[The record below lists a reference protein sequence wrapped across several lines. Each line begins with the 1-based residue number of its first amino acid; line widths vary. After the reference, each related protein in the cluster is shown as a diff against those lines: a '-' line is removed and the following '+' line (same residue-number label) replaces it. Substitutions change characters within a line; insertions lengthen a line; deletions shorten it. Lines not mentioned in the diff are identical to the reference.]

1 MSIAILCFPQNEQQ
15 GKRKPLLTRNRDLR
29 GRCFSDKNGLS
40 DPTQNVRVP
49 IIGGIEIVM
58 TDALKLNKL
67 FAGVLIAGLLVMGGI
82 KLGEVL
88 VPHGHL
94 ESNAYPIEVADT
106 AGSAD
111 APSAP
116 TGPEPILALLANADA
131 SAGEKLAKKCA
142 ACHVFEA
149 GGANKT
155 GPALWNI
162 VNADKG
168 KVAGFGYS
176 AALSAFGGSW
186 DYAALNQFLY
196 KPKAYISGTKMNFAG
211 LKKPQDRANMIAWLR
226 ELSDNPAALPSEA
239 EIAAENGS

>member
-1 MSIAILCFPQNEQQ
+1 
-15 GKRKPLLTRNRDLR
+15 
-29 GRCFSDKNGLS
+29 
-40 DPTQNVRVP
+40 
-49 IIGGIEIVM
+49 M
-58 TDALKLNKL
+58 TDALKLNKI
-67 FAGVLIAGLLVMGGI
+67 FAGVLIAGLLVMAGI

-106 AGSAD
+106 AGSGD
-111 APSAP
+111 APAAP
-116 TGPEPILALLANADA
+116 AGPEPILALLASADLA
-131 SAGEKLAKKCA
+131 AGEKLAKKCA

-176 AALSAFGGSW
+176 AALSDFGGAW
-186 DYAALNQFLY
+186 DYSALNQFLY

-211 LKKPQDRANMIAWLR
+211 FKKPKDRANMIAYLR
-226 ELSDNPAALPSEA
+226 STADSPAPLPTDA
-239 EIAAENGS
+239 EIAAEIQ